1 MARIKSHKSR
11 AALFLNFQG
20 ISMNKDQVKGR
31 VEQSSGTIKEAAGKL
46 VGNDRLRTE
55 GAAEKVKGKVQASYG
70 DAKENAKDKVKK
82 VIDKL

>member
-1 MARIKSHKSR
+1 
-11 AALFLNFQG
+11 
-20 ISMNKDQVKGR
+20 MNKDQVKGR
-31 VEQSSGTIKEAAGKL
+31 VEQSSGKVKEVVGKL

-55 GAAEKVKGKVQASYG
+55 GAAEKIKGEVQAGYG